1 MASIINALEISGQ
14 GLSAQR
20 AKMDVI
26 AQNMAN
32 AETVQTDE
40 GGPYRRK
47 RVMISEDDSVQSFNQ
62 VLAQRQTALS
72 RTNSGHMKGHA
83 MSSGQKQELAGV
95 DYDEVTD
102 PDSSFRLVYDPSHP
116 LADSDGYVKM
126 PDVDV
131 INEMV
136 DMMSASRAYEANT
149 TVIAS
154 AKKMTKDALDI

>member
-20 AKMDVI
+20 AKMDAI

-32 AETVQTDE
+32 AETVETED

-47 RVMISEDDSVQSFNQ
+47 RVLMSEDDSVQSFNQ
-62 VLAQRQTALS
+62 VLARTQTSLA
-72 RTNSGHMKGHA
+72 RTNAGHIHGKA
-83 MSSGQKQELAGV
+83 MVNGEKMELAGV
-95 DYDEVTD
+95 DHKEVTD
-102 PDSSFRLVYDPSHP
+102 PDSAFRLVYDPSHP
-116 LADSDGYVKM
+116 KADADGYVKM

-149 TVIAS
+149 TVISA
-154 AKKMTKDALDI
+154 AKKMTNDALDI

>member
-32 AETVQTDE
+32 AETVETDE

-62 VLAQRQTALS
+62 VLARTRSSLA
-72 RTNSGHMKGHA
+72 RTNAGHLPGKVLVSGEKLD
-83 MSSGQKQELAGV
+83 LAGV
-95 DYDEVTD
+95 DHDEVTD

-116 LADSDGYVKM
+116 KADTDGYVKM

-149 TVIAS
+149 TVISA
-154 AKKMTKDALDI
+154 AKKMTNDALDI